1 MNITISNKDLNLAAL
16 QEVYVYNYYKV
27 YNKFPVPGPVVTKPT
42 ILINI
47 ELLQQIQRRYKNV

>member
-16 QEVYVYNYYKV
+16 QEVY
-27 YNKFPVPGPVVTKPT
+27 VPGPVVTKPT

>member
-27 YNKFPVPGPVVTKPT
+27 YNKFPIPGPVVTKPT

-47 ELLQQIQRRYKNV
+47 ELLQQIQRR